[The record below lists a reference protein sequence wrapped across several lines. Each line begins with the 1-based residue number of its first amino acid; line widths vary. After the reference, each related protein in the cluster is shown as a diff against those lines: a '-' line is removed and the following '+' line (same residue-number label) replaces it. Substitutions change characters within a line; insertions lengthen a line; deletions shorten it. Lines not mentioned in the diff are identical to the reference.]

1 MSTPPPVK
9 TPRLQDT
16 LQLDRRARAMLK
28 AMGIQW
34 FWPSAPPSA
43 AVAAPPAPDPAAM
56 PAPVSEPTVYAP
68 VATAARAAVPPLR
81 PVETTLEPMRE
92 TPPTSTRAPVSVD
105 GLSWETL
112 ATQVASC
119 QSCGLCEGRSGGV
132 TGWGAPTAKW
142 VFVADHLPS
151 TETND
156 APVGP
161 SELTLFE
168 AICQA
173 MALTPADVYLTSLT
187 KCRAAPGMAPT
198 SADVTQCLPYLHA
211 QLAWLQPQMIVAM
224 GLPVAQ
230 ALLPAQRTQGRALG
244 QLRGQVHPSGLP
256 AATPVVVTYPL
267 SALLRNSQEKPKTWA
282 DLCLAM
288 AEVDARAPGS

>member
-34 FWPSAPPSA
+34 LWPSAPPSD
-43 AVAAPPAPDPAAM
+43 AVAAPPAPDSAAM

-92 TPPTSTRAPVSVD
+92 TPSTSTRAPVSVD

-119 QSCGLCEGRSGGV
+119 QSCGLCEGRSGSV

-142 VFVADHLPS
+142 VFVVDHLPS

-173 MALTPADVYLTSLT
+173 MALSPADVYLTSLT

-267 SALLRNSQEKPKTWA
+267 SLVAQFARKAK
-282 DLCLAM
+282 DL
-288 AEVDARAPGS
+288 G